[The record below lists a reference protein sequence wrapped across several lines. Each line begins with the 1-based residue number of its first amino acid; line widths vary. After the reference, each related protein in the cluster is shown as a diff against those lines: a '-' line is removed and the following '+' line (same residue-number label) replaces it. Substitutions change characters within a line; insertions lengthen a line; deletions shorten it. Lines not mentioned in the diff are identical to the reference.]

1 VSIALTTITP
11 HTPPPA
17 ASTRLPLLLSLGSRA
32 GEVLAKEMGETET
45 ALEPLRRELA
55 EVEEAAKAAQHRI
68 AQSKASIAA
77 NDSRMQ
83 QLVRLVVFK

>member
-1 VSIALTTITP
+1 
-11 HTPPPA
+11 
-17 ASTRLPLLLSLGSRA
+17 
-32 GEVLAKEMGETET
+32 VLAKEMGETET

-55 EVEEAAKAAQHRI
+55 EVEEAAKAAAHRI

>member
-1 VSIALTTITP
+1 
-11 HTPPPA
+11 
-17 ASTRLPLLLSLGSRA
+17 
-32 GEVLAKEMGETET
+32 MGETET